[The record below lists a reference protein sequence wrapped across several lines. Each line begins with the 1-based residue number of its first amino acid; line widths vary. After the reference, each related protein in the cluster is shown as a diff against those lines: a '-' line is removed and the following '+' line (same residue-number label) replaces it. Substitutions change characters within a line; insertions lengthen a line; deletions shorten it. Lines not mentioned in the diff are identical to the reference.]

1 MTSGTLRGHWVIL
14 AIVRDGNGG
23 RPEGAGVP
31 EPPALEAAIL
41 RIQGIQAARV
51 VAGPGGR
58 VAEVHV
64 LAGRERGAKQLVR
77 DVQSVILTNF
87 GVDIDYRTVSVVQL
101 DEVSPPAPPAP
112 AATPPAPEATDRPAP
127 VDISGV
133 TSFGP
138 PPRPSIVRLVTE
150 TAAFTTEVRVGV
162 QAGPHERGGVA
173 RGPSTSGLRLVASAT
188 VDAVAEMLRASA
200 VEVQSAELITVGLVQ
215 MAVVVLR
222 LATSR
227 SEQLLTGSAIVRKDA
242 NDAVARATLD
252 ALNRVLNAR

>member
-1 MTSGTLRGHWVIL
+1 
-14 AIVRDGNGG
+14 VRDGNGG
-23 RPEGAGVP
+23 RPEGGALAP
-31 EPPALEAAIL
+31 DPAALEAAIR

-101 DEVSPPAPPAP
+101 DEVSTAQAP
-112 AATPPAPEATDRPAP
+112 
-127 VDISGV
+127 
-133 TSFGP
+133 
-138 PPRPSIVRLVTE
+138 LVTQPQPPTAEPVEPREQPPITPAGASNRAAILRLQTE
-150 TAAFTTEVRVGV
+150 TSAFTTEVKVAVAVEGT
-162 QAGPHERGGVA
+162 ERSGAA
-173 RGPSTSGLRLVASAT
+173 RGPSTSGLRIVAGAT
-188 VDAVAEMLRASA
+188 VDAVGDLLKASA
-200 VEVQSAELITVGLVQ
+200 VEVHSAELITVGIVQ

-227 SEQLLTGSAIVRKDA
+227 GEQLLTGSAIVRKDA
-242 NDAVARATLD
+242 NDSVARATLD